1 MMLSQLSSL
10 FRKANSP
17 TEFPDHDS
25 GPLVEIRVLIKKSKS
40 AEALSRLN
48 QIKARRQLIH
58 DVDYLRALCFLNK
71 SEPFSA
77 IEALK
82 EELRFFPNN
91 QPAARLL
98 KKLAKK
104 YQGPCS
110 SKNPEF
116 SEIFNIVRPYT
127 MLSEARL
134 HSLFDLAKYVCLQ
147 DVPGNFVE
155 CGVAAGGSSGL
166 LGAVMVRHGRRP
178 RQLFCFDTFEG
189 MPAASALDISY
200 GKPADATGWG
210 AGTCAASVAS
220 LREVCQTL
228 NVENEVEPI
237 KGLFANTLPANR
249 ERIGPIAF
257 LHIDGDWYS
266 STRDVLE
273 NLFDQVVNGGRIQ
286 IDDYGYWEGCRR
298 AVHEFEK
305 TRGLEFQ
312 INQIDETGVWIAR

>member
-1 MMLSQLSSL
+1 MALSLLSGL

-17 TEFPDHDS
+17 TQFPDHDPD
-25 GPLVEIRVLIKKSKS
+25 PLAEVRALIKKSKS
-40 AEALSRLN
+40 ADALSCLN
-48 QIKARRQLIH
+48 QIKSRRQPIR

-71 SEPFSA
+71 SDPFSA

-82 EELRFFPNN
+82 EELRFFPSN

-98 KKLAKK
+98 KKFTAK
-104 YQGPCS
+104 YQSPCS
-110 SKNPEF
+110 SKDPEF
-116 SEIFNIVRPYT
+116 REIFNIVRPYT

-134 HSLFDLAKYVCLQ
+134 HSLFDLAKQICLQ

-155 CGVAAGGSSGL
+155 CGVAAGGSSAL
-166 LGAVMVRHGRRP
+166 LGAVMVRHSRQP
-178 RQLFCFDTFEG
+178 RKLFCFDTFEG
-189 MPAASALDISY
+189 MPTASALDVSY
-200 GKPADATGWG
+200 GKPADTIGWG
-210 AGTCAASVAS
+210 EGTCAASVAS
-220 LREVCQTL
+220 LREICQKL
-228 NVENEVEPI
+228 SVEKKVEPI
-237 KGLFANTLPANR
+237 KGLFADTLPANR

-273 NLFDQVVNGGRIQ
+273 NLFDQVVSGGRIQ

-305 TRGLEFQ
+305 ARGLELH